1 MRHRPGAPRRDHCYT
16 VPKTF
21 LGIPVFVDEGSHL
34 MADSR
39 GIWPWKKI
47 VLGMSFFYLSARE
60 KEAVLCHEAA
70 HCKKFH
76 LERRI
81 AAIPLL
87 FLRPAF
93 ATEIAMSHE
102 LEADRFA
109 AERGFALELL
119 STLRKLGGKEG
130 RFYPTFEARA
140 RQLTKFIKEKP

>member
-1 MRHRPGAPRRDHCYT
+1 MKHRHAKPRRDHSYT
-16 VPKTF
+16 APKEF

-39 GIWPWKKI
+39 GVWPWKKI
-47 VLGMSFFYLSARE
+47 VLGMSFFYLGARE
-60 KEAVLCHEAA
+60 KEAVLLHEAA
-70 HCKKFH
+70 HCRKFH

-93 ATEIAMSHE
+93 ATEIAMAHE

-109 AERGFALELL
+109 AERGFAVELL
-119 STLRKLGGKEG
+119 AALRKLGGKEG
-130 RFYPTFEARA
+130 RFYPTFDTRA
-140 RQLTKFIKEKP
+140 KHLNKFIKEKP